1 MVISYQPLL
10 LWSKGASM
18 PTPRSEVAGVIV
30 GGEHIYVIGGF
41 WMPSNATRPGKTNL
55 VEVYNIKNNTW
66 SSVTQLPEKTDHV
79 GAAEYNGKIYVVG
92 GSVGKENNRSNKL
105 FIFDPSINKWKEAKP
120 MPTARA
126 ALTANF
132 IDGILYAVG
141 GIDSS
146 GTPVTTN
153 EAYDPQTDT
162 WTKKAP
168 MPTPR
173 QHLTSAEIDGKL
185 YVIGGRANKPQM
197 PIVNLNANEMYD
209 PKNDNWTI
217 LEPMPTKRSGLAAA
231 AFTDGKIYVFG
242 GEDSIRT
249 FNNNEKY
256 NPKTNNWTSEL
267 PMPTARHGL
276 TAISDHINNKIF
288 VIGGGRE
295 AGDSVSNVNEIFSA
309 IVDISEK
316 QSGKR

>member
-1 MVISYQPLL
+1 
-10 LWSKGASM
+10 
-18 PTPRSEVAGVIV
+18 V
-30 GGEHIYVIGGF
+30 GGERIYVIGGF
-41 WMPSNATRPGKTNL
+41 WMPSNATGPGKTNL

-141 GIDSS
+141 GTDSS